1 MEMGWKRIAALG
13 MALMIPLSACTA
25 ESTADASKSPPPE
38 QTIVATPE
46 SDPIKDNITA
56 TFSSFCDPAFIES
69 SIFGDMTTVNIYDPD
84 IAAPIQEAKDAGVVP
99 TNWEDIKTTLV
110 GLSENTPLLQDT
122 TRCAIYL
129 RQSEDGE
136 IYLTVTG
143 DKVMF
148 DVFEEA
154 ATYNDGKISLD
165 EFNQIKTGMTYD
177 EVVSIIGSKGEL
189 LSESDLGIGSEYV
202 TTMWMWEGK
211 GSIGA
216 NANVMFQDGKVV
228 NKAQFGLE

>member
-1 MEMGWKRIAALG
+1 MGWKRMAAWGL
-13 MALMIPLSACTA
+13 ALIIPLSACTA
-25 ESTADASKSPPPE
+25 ESTVDVSKSPPPE
-38 QTIVATPE
+38 QTIVGTPE

-56 TFSSFCDPAFIES
+56 TFSSFCDTSFIEIS
-69 SIFGDMTTVNIYDPD
+69 LFGDMTTVSIYDPD
-84 IAAPIQEAKDAGVVP
+84 IAALIQEAKEAGSAP
-99 TNWEDIKTTLV
+99 ANWEDIKSTLV
-110 GLSENTPLLQDT
+110 ELSKNAPLLQDT

-129 RQSEDGE
+129 KQSEAGE

-148 DVFEEA
+148 DVFGEA
-154 ATYNDGKISLD
+154 VTYNDEKISLD
-165 EFNQIKTGMTYD
+165 EFNQIKNGMTYD

-216 NANVMFQDGKVV
+216 NANVMSQDGKVV